1 MVLPAV
7 LRHPARDPEQARRR
21 DRARGLDPDP
31 RLPAMARY
39 VEGALGALSSAL
51 PAVLLGIRGGL
62 RAARLARLEAGGRRL
77 CHRRANLYRLLFHL
91 LSDHSFHPPLCWN
104 DQTAFQ

>member
-7 LRHPARDPEQARRR
+7 LRHPARDPEHARRR

-51 PAVLLGIRGGL
+51 PAVLLGVRGGL
-62 RAARLARLEAGGRRL
+62 RAARLARLESCGMRL
-77 CHRRANLYRLLFHL
+77 WHRRANLYRLLFHL
-91 LSDHSFHPPLCWN
+91 LPDHSPQPRLCGN
-104 DQTAFQ
+104 DQAA